1 MMPNTSRSYRTVCQ
15 HAPGNAALTGYP
27 SRLIVFGGCSPRMF
41 SLMKTRVLL
50 MVAVLVA
57 AATLACSNGRGRQT
71 ATTTV
76 EVPID
81 DVLTHS
87 VVGRDV
93 ALAVGDTLK
102 VALGSNHTTPYR
114 WTTDAKIGDATIVK
128 QTSHD
133 YLRPKSELMGAP
145 GSEVWIFAALKA
157 GTTTIVTD
165 YAGIVGSDPAPVCT
179 FTARVTVRR

>member
-1 MMPNTSRSYRTVCQ
+1 LPGRAWKCRVDRLPESIYRFPRV
-15 HAPGNAALTGYP
+15 
-27 SRLIVFGGCSPRMF
+27 LISFR
-41 SLMKTRVLL
+41 LMKTRVLL

-57 AATLACSNGRGRQT
+57 AAVSGCSGGPGRQA

-76 EVPID
+76 EVSID
-81 DVLTHS
+81 DVLQHS
-87 VVGRDV
+87 VIGREV

-102 VALGSNHTTPYR
+102 VTLGSNHTTPYR
-114 WTTDAKIGDATIVK
+114 WTTDAKIGDATIVR
-128 QTSHD
+128 QTGHE
-133 YLRPKSELMGAP
+133 YLRPKVDLMGAP
-145 GSEVWIFAALKA
+145 GAEVWVFDALKA